1 MAIFLILAGIVS
13 LIYGGLNI
21 LGLTK
26 NDVSKDSEMDKK
38 LMSEET
44 RYFIGRYYAGI
55 QFMGAGLGA
64 IALGLII
71 HFSH

>member
-13 LIYGGLNI
+13 FIYGVLNI

-38 LMSEET
+38 LMSKKT
-44 RYFIGRYYAGI
+44 RYFMGRYYAGV
-55 QFMGAGLGA
+55 QFMGAGFAA
-64 IALGLII
+64 ILLGLII
-71 HFSH
+71 NHS